1 MKRSLLIISAIL
13 LLASCEFDFDVR
25 NDSKPGLYVAC
36 VASSDTVS
44 VRVDYASPLGVNAND
59 MPKVHPTAI
68 EVLQDGKAL
77 RQVQQRDGIY
87 FFEAD
92 NAAGAE
98 ISVKLA
104 TDSFGSVSGRT
115 KVPSADIAFEKFEL
129 EQVDMMGVKMNN
141 FTLQL
146 ESQPKEGEYVGVF
159 LTELTQKKEQED
171 YAEDNDK
178 VKYLRPM
185 MGASTNPQVELAQ
198 VDFRAPYMISTGIV
212 ERGDAQH
219 FTIIPAQAFVKGIYT
234 LTVMD
239 MSALRPGK
247 PDDKTDDAGSEDA
260 APVRYGLDVYSVSE
274 EFYRYSLALYKS
286 KSDFLAQMGLAPAQF
301 AWSNMDRGYGF
312 CGAVNRCF
320 YLEFTREDILVLA
333 AE

>member
-1 MKRSLLIISAIL
+1 MKRALLIISAIL
-13 LLASCEFDFDVR
+13 LLVSCEFDFDVR

-59 MPKVHPTAI
+59 IPKVHPTGI

-77 RQVQQRDGIY
+77 EQVLERDGVY
-87 FFEAD
+87 FFEAAD
-92 NAAGAE
+92 AAGAE

-104 TDSFGSVSGRT
+104 TESFGSVSGRT
-115 KVPSADIAFEKFEL
+115 KVPSADISFDTLEL
-129 EQVDMMGVKMNN
+129 VQSDMMGVKMSV

-146 ESQPKEGEYVGVF
+146 ESQPQEGEYVGVF
-159 LTELTQKKEQED
+159 LTELTRKEER
-171 YAEDNDK
+171 EDK

-185 MGASTNPQVELAQ
+185 MGTSTNPQVELAQ

-219 FTIIPAQAFVKGIYT
+219 FTIIPAQAFVKGRYSLT
-234 LTVMD
+234 LMD
-239 MSALRPGK
+239 MGGMRPDRTENK
-247 PDDKTDDAGSEDA
+247 ADEAGSKDA
-260 APVRYGLDVYSVSE
+260 AVCYGLEVYSVSE

-286 KSDFLAQMGLAPAQF
+286 KRDFLAQMGLAPAQF
-301 AWSNMDRGYGF
+301 AWSNMDSGFGF

-320 YLEFTREDILVLA
+320 YLEFAREDILVLA

>member
-1 MKRSLLIISAIL
+1 MKRALLIISAIM

-36 VASSDTVS
+36 VASRDTVS

-59 MPKVHPTAI
+59 IPKVHPTDM

-77 RQVQQRDGIY
+77 ELVLERDGVY

-92 NAAGAE
+92 DAAGAE

-104 TDSFGSVSGRT
+104 TESFGSVSGRT
-115 KVPSADIAFEKFEL
+115 KVPSADITFEKFEL
-129 EQVDMMGVKMNN
+129 EQIDMMGVKMNN

-146 ESQPKEGEYVGVF
+146 ENQPQEGEYVGIF
-159 LTELTQKKEQED
+159 LTEQTHKEDQEQD
-171 YAEDNDK
+171 QDDM
-178 VKYLRPM
+178 VRYLRPM
-185 MGASTNPQVELAQ
+185 MGTSTNPQVELAQ

-219 FTIIPAQAFVKGIYT
+219 FTIIPAQAFVKGRYT

-239 MSALRPGK
+239 MSALRPGR
-247 PDDKTDDAGSEDA
+247 PDDKDDDSGSTEA

-320 YLEFTREDILVLA
+320 YLEFPQDLVLA

>member
-1 MKRSLLIISAIL
+1 MKRALLIISAIL

-25 NDSKPGLYVAC
+25 NDSKPSLYVAC
-36 VASSDTVS
+36 VASCDTVS

-59 MPKVHPTAI
+59 IPKVHPTDM

-77 RQVQQRDGIY
+77 EQVLERDGVY

-92 NAAGAE
+92 DAAGAQ
-98 ISVKLA
+98 ISVKLTA
-104 TDSFGSVSGRT
+104 ESFGRVSGRT
-115 KVPSADIAFEKFEL
+115 KVPSADMAFEKFEL
-129 EQVDMMGVKMNN
+129 EQIDMMGVRMNN

-146 ESQPKEGEYVGVF
+146 ENQPQEGEYVGVF
-159 LTELTQKKEQED
+159 LTELTQEQED
-171 YAEDNDK
+171 DAEDNDK

-185 MGASTNPQVELAQ
+185 IGASTNPQVELAQ

-219 FTIIPAQAFVKGIYT
+219 FTIIPARAFVKGRYS

-239 MSALRPGK
+239 MSGMM
-247 PDDKTDDAGSEDA
+247 PDRSEDKADDAGSKDVLS
-260 APVRYGLDVYSVSE
+260 VRYGLEVYSVSE
-274 EFYRYSLALYKS
+274 DFYRYSLALYKS
-286 KSDFLAQMGLAPAQF
+286 KRDFLAQMGLAPAQF
-301 AWSNMDRGYGF
+301 AWSNMDSGFGF

-320 YLEFTREDILVLA
+320 CLEFAREDILILA